1 MGNNR
6 NADLMGHQIAQFSLI
21 VVLAA
26 GMLSCRPERERQA
39 RPPAGTTLDVRA
51 LDTDGDGRILFR
63 GRVVENMRGCEVD
76 AACILRIEV
85 DGVQTSVVYHW
96 GEWPPCENAAAIRQG
111 EEVGE
116 GELIEVHAGIR
127 NGDDLTTCTSSEFY
141 IRRISGQ

>member
-1 MGNNR
+1 
-6 NADLMGHQIAQFSLI
+6 MGHQIAQFSLI

-39 RPPAGTTLDVRA
+39 GPPAGTTTLDVRA

-85 DGVQTSVVYHW
+85 DGAQTSVVYHW
-96 GEWPPCENAAAIRQG
+96 GEWPPSIVENDPEADIVVTNDYVPTRSPDPPLGRTMA
-111 EEVGE
+111 
-116 GELIEVHAGIR
+116 EL
-127 NGDDLTTCTSSEFY
+127 
-141 IRRISGQ
+141 